1 MLHWFTDSLKTDP
14 LFIHSFVV
22 RSFIHFIPLTFFCH
36 FIFTFFMSFHFH
48 FSFLFISCI
57 QWFAESSIHWLH
69 SLIHRLTNSLIHWF
83 IGSLGHLC
91 MDSLMSFHVYLNHHL
106 LISWCTSQLQQ
117 AFVSASQKLSYRPMI
132 SHSHFIFKNF
142 RPGMG
147 RALSGSDIIQYFM
160 YIYIYILY
168 QSSMKYHKYYSIML
182 FLTLSNIYIYY
193 VYII

>member
-1 MLHWFTDSLKTDP
+1 
-14 LFIHSFVV
+14 
-22 RSFIHFIPLTFFCH
+22 
-36 FIFTFFMSFHFH
+36 MSFHFH

-182 FLTLSNIYIYY
+182 FLTLSKIYIYY
-193 VYII
+193 VYIV